1 MEPEEI
7 EPVLNPTNSNT
18 SNSFIINQFDRF
30 LQNYI
35 CQRIVINL
43 FLLLGLFV
51 GLTSFGFIIY
61 YTFDIIMKT

>member
-1 MEPEEI
+1 M
-7 EPVLNPTNSNT
+7 EPVLYPTNSNT

-35 CQRIVINL
+35 FQRIVINL